1 MSQNNFV
8 LNDTL
13 ERNIAFANKEI
24 DKNKLD
30 LAIKLSGLENFNLK
44 LKDQYNR
51 NLGENASKIS
61 GGELQRI
68 ALARAIADKDIL
80 ILKFTSSLTKK
91 MKKKYLKHFKVK
103 QNKAILVVL
112 LI

>member
-13 ERNIAFANKEI
+13 ERNIAFVNKEI

-51 NLGENASKIS
+51 NLE
-61 GGELQRI
+61 
-68 ALARAIADKDIL
+68 
-80 ILKFTSSLTKK
+80 K
-91 MKKKYLKHFKVK
+91 MRPKYLGVNCKE
-103 QNKAILVVL
+103 
-112 LI
+112 